1 MTAPL
6 HDRRRG
12 TSGAGLPDT
21 QRGMRRRNLS
31 RVMHAVAT
39 HGPLS
44 RAAVASRIGLTRAA
58 VSTLVDELIRSGLL
72 DELGP
77 ERPGR
82 VGRPGSA
89 LAVSAMGPVGI
100 GAEVGV
106 DHLAVCAVDLRGEIR
121 ARAGRRSAN
130 RDRSPAPVLRELAA
144 LVRQVCAE
152 AQQQG
157 LVPAGLAVAVPGLVA
172 RETTT
177 VVRAPNLGWHDIDL
191 SRLLPVDLPLTV
203 DNEANF
209 GALAELWL
217 GNESPEDFL
226 HVSAEIGIGAA
237 LVVEGRLLR
246 GTRGFAGELGH
257 VPVRPDGPAC
267 PCGGRGCLEQYAGE
281 GAVLRAAGLGA
292 GGLGGEG
299 DLGGAG
305 GAGGSGGA
313 GGTSGSGGAEGV
325 GDSGGSGGS
334 GGSSGSGASG
344 RSVEVRGEVLAERA
358 AAGDE
363 RVRRA
368 LSEAGTA
375 LGIALTGAV
384 NLLDPQAV
392 VLGGALSRLAPW
404 LLPALEQELSE
415 RTAGRA
421 CGVTASGLGPDGP
434 LLGAAHSVAR
444 AVLDDPAGVG
454 AGGTP
459 SGGGQSARRA

>member
-6 HDRRRG
+6 HDERRG
-12 TSGAGLPDT
+12 TSGARLPDT
-21 QRGMRRRNLS
+21 QQAMRRRNLS
-31 RVMHAVAT
+31 RVMHAVAA

-89 LAVSAMGPVGI
+89 LAVSARGPVGI

-106 DHLAVCAVDLRGEIR
+106 DHLAVCAVDLSGEVR
-121 ARAGRRSAN
+121 ARAVRRAGN
-130 RDRSPAPVLRELAA
+130 RGRSPVPVLEELAD
-144 LVRQVCAE
+144 LVDEVSAE
-152 AQQQG
+152 ARRAG
-157 LVPAGLAVAVPGLVA
+157 LSPAGLAVAVPGLVA
-172 RETTT
+172 RDTRT

-191 SRLLPVDLPLTV
+191 SRLLPTEMPLTV

-217 GNESPEDFL
+217 GEASPEDFL

-237 LVVEGRLLR
+237 LVVDGRLLR

-257 VPVRPDGPAC
+257 IPVHPDGPAC

-281 GAVLRAAGLGA
+281 EAVLRAAGLSP
-292 GGLGGEG
+292 G
-299 DLGGAG
+299 DGP
-305 GAGGSGGA
+305 
-313 GGTSGSGGAEGV
+313 AEL
-325 GDSGGSGGS
+325 
-334 GGSSGSGASG
+334 
-344 RSVEVRGEVLAERA
+344 LAESA

-363 RVRRA
+363 TVRRA
-368 LSEAGTA
+368 LHDAGTA

-384 NLLDPQAV
+384 NLLDPRAV

-404 LLPALEQELSE
+404 LLPALEQELME

-421 CGVTASGLGPDGP
+421 CGVTVSGLGPDGP

-444 AVLDDPAGVG
+444 AVLDDPAGLSVSM
-454 AGGTP
+454 T
-459 SGGGQSARRA
+459 SA